1 MDGVYALCRNRSGA
15 LVVER
20 LSPGWSV
27 VVGVCMCVCVCF
39 IYPHRGGRKENPLII
54 REAPKFLYPCH
65 PCSHLPASASRKGE
79 PSSQR
84 PLLQRHNCHHT
95 PAAATQTTLIPS
107 PHHQSLHSPRRRSPD
122 HARHFPLP
130 LHSRTTPTN
139 AGHQYAHLALERASR
154 LYGNGLLSPGPS
166 RCHQAAAHR
175 EVWWHG
181 LAIEPTVAEEPVRL
195 LNLSSTNSAQCVD
208 QRDQSLKLPES
219 ESAATARGP
228 HTCTCVT

>member
-1 MDGVYALCRNRSGA
+1 MR
-15 LVVER
+15 
-20 LSPGWSV
+20 
-27 VVGVCMCVCVCF
+27 F
-39 IYPHRGGRKENPLII
+39 IIKG
-54 REAPKFLYPCH
+54 PKFLYPCH

-95 PAAATQTTLIPS
+95 PAAATHTTLIPL

-122 HARHFPLP
+122 HARHFPAAAP
-130 LHSRTTPTN
+130 LTCDPNQRRS
-139 AGHQYAHLALERASR
+139 QYAHLALERAAR
-154 LYGNGLLSPGPS
+154 LYGNGLLPPGPS

-208 QRDQSLKLPES
+208 QREQSLKFLEP
-219 ESAATARGP
+219 
-228 HTCTCVT
+228 

>member
-27 VVGVCMCVCVCF
+27 VVGVRMCVCVCF

-95 PAAATQTTLIPS
+95 PAAATQTALIPL
-107 PHHQSLHSPRRRSPD
+107 PHHLSLHSPRRRSPD
-122 HARHFPLP
+122 HPHAT
-130 LHSRTTPTN
+130 SRCRSTHVRPQPTQVTNMPTSHLN
-139 AGHQYAHLALERASR
+139 ALLVSTAMTSYLLGRAVATKQQHIGKFGGTVWPSSR
-154 LYGNGLLSPGPS
+154 L
-166 RCHQAAAHR
+166 
-175 EVWWHG
+175 
-181 LAIEPTVAEEPVRL
+181 
-195 LNLSSTNSAQCVD
+195 
-208 QRDQSLKLPES
+208 LPKN
-219 ESAATARGP
+219 P
-228 HTCTCVT
+228 FVF

>member
-27 VVGVCMCVCVCF
+27 VVGVRMCVCVCF

-139 AGHQYAHLALERASR
+139 AGHNMPTSHLNALLVSTAMASYLLGRAVATKQQHIGKFGGTVWPSSR
-154 LYGNGLLSPGPS
+154 L
-166 RCHQAAAHR
+166 
-175 EVWWHG
+175 
-181 LAIEPTVAEEPVRL
+181 
-195 LNLSSTNSAQCVD
+195 
-208 QRDQSLKLPES
+208 LPKN
-219 ESAATARGP
+219 P
-228 HTCTCVT
+228 FVF